1 MSDKSMSI
9 TKHLQEL
16 RRRILI
22 VIIGFIIAF
31 IIGFFLAKPAIVYL
45 QHADIANGIDL
56 NNFRITDPINIFM
69 EMAFVIGIVMVSPL
83 IMYQL
88 WAFVS
93 PGLYENER
101 KVTLSYI
108 PISILL
114 FLGGVAFAY
123 FILFPYVLHFM
134 VHLSQ
139 SLGIHNVI
147 GINEYFRFLLQ
158 ITLPFGIIFE
168 LPIVVMFLTKL
179 GLITPQF
186 LSKIRKYAYFVLLI
200 IAGIITP
207 PDVMS
212 QIIVMIP
219 LVFLYELS
227 LIISKRTYKKKVL
240 REQQY
245 LLQEEE
251 EVE

>member
-1 MSDKSMSI
+1 MSDKTMSM

-16 RRRILI
+16 RRRIVI

-31 IIGFFLAKPAIVYL
+31 IIGFFLARPAIVYL
-45 QHADIANGIDL
+45 QYADVANGIDL
-56 NNFRITDPINIFM
+56 HNFRITDPVNIFV
-69 EMAFVIGIVMVSPL
+69 EMALVIGVVIVSPL
-83 IMYQL
+83 LMYQL

-108 PISILL
+108 PTSIML
-114 FLGGVAFAY
+114 FLCGIAFAY
-123 FILFPYVLHFM
+123 FVLFPYVLHFM

-147 GINEYFRFLLQ
+147 GINEYFHFLLQ
-158 ITLPFGIIFE
+158 ITLPFGVIFE
-168 LPIVVMFLTKL
+168 LPIVVMFLTRL
-179 GLITPQF
+179 GFITPHF
-186 LSKIRKYAYFVLLI
+186 LSKIRKYAYFILLI

-207 PDVMS
+207 PDVLS

-227 LIISKRTYKKKVL
+227 LIISRRTYKRKMLK
-240 REQQY
+240 EQY
-245 LLQEEE
+245 FLQEEE
-251 EVE
+251 ESE